1 VINRKQNIPQG
12 WRIDLLEN
20 LANRGSG
27 HTPDKNESGYWN
39 GGIKWVS
46 LADSWRLDNLFIS
59 ETDKEISI
67 LGLQNS
73 SAVLHPPDTVILSRD
88 AGVGKSA
95 ILKSEMAVSQHFIA
109 WRCQPKNK
117 LFNLFFYYWLQL
129 RKEEFERVAVGS
141 TIKTIGLPY
150 FKKLKIVYPPLAEQ
164 KKIAEI
170 INCWDSAIA
179 LTEKLLTAKRRLKQG
194 LTQNLITGKLQFQ
207 EFAKSKSKQKIQIG
221 RIPANWRIAKIGEIA
236 REVSERLA
244 PENTTVLSCTKYDG
258 LVPSLEYFGRQV
270 FGENLDNYKIV
281 KRDQFAY
288 ATNHIEE
295 GSIGLLRDFEAGL
308 VSPMYTVFRVDADI
322 VEPEFLYSVL
332 KTETYRRVFES
343 LTSASVNRRGSLRWN
358 GFSKIVVPLPTIL
371 EQKKIVSVLK
381 MADSEIKL
389 LSTKLELLKTQKQG
403 LMQQLLTGKIR
414 IQTP

>member
-1 VINRKQNIPQG
+1 MINRKQNIPQG

-20 LANRGSG
+20 LADRGSG

-117 LFNLFFYYWLQL
+117 LNYLFFYYWLQL

-170 INCWDSAIA
+170 INCWDNAIA
-179 LTEKLLTAKRRLKQG
+179 ITEKLITAKRHLKQR
-194 LTQNLITGKLQFQ
+194 LTKKLLTGKIKFFEHEGSITRSQNWQTTNLEDVAIFQNGKAHENNVVENGEFVIVNSKFISTEGKIRKYSNEQLFPLQQ
-207 EFAKSKSKQKIQIG
+207 ADIAMVMSDIPNGKALAKCFYVEENKKFTLNQ
-221 RIPANWRIAKIGEIA
+221 RICSIRAKNIDS
-236 REVSERLA
+236 RYLFYFLNR
-244 PENTTVLSCTKYDG
+244 NKYFLSFDSGVGQTNLRKDDILKCPI
-258 LVPSLEYFGRQV
+258 LVPS
-270 FGENLDNYKIV
+270 
-281 KRDQFAY
+281 
-288 ATNHIEE
+288 
-295 GSIGLLRDFEAGL
+295 
-308 VSPMYTVFRVDADI
+308 
-322 VEPEFLYSVL
+322 
-332 KTETYRRVFES
+332 
-343 LTSASVNRRGSLRWN
+343 
-358 GFSKIVVPLPTIL
+358 IL
-371 EQKKIVSVLK
+371 EQQKIAKTLSL
-381 MADSEIKL
+381 MDQEISL
-389 LSTKLELLKTQKQG
+389 LEKQLHSLKTQKQG

-414 IQTP
+414 VQTP

>member
-1 VINRKQNIPQG
+1 MINRKQNIPQG

-20 LANRGSG
+20 LADRGSG

-117 LFNLFFYYWLQL
+117 LNYLFFYYWLQL

-170 INCWDSAIA
+170 INCWDNAIA
-179 LTEKLLTAKRRLKQG
+179 ITEKLITTKRRLKQG
-194 LTQNLITGKLQFQ
+194 LMQKLLTGKVRFSKFKNSIWKTVKLGKIVEINPSTQVKLNPNEFITFLSMSDLQEKGGIATSQKRILKDVGQGYTSFQ
-207 EFAKSKSKQKIQIG
+207 EADILV
-221 RIPANWRIAKIGEIA
+221 AKITPCFENNKGAIA
-236 REVSERLA
+236 SNL
-244 PENTTVLSCTKYDG
+244 EN
-258 LVPSLEYFGRQV
+258 
-270 FGENLDNYKIV
+270 
-281 KRDQFAY
+281 
-288 ATNHIEE
+288 
-295 GSIGLLRDFEAGL
+295 SIGFGSTEFHVLRCNKQ
-308 VSPMYTVFRVDADI
+308 I
-322 VEPEFLYSVL
+322 KPEFLYQITFSHEFRKKGAASMTGSAGQKRIPTTFL
-332 KTETYRRVFES
+332 KNYEIPIPSIEEQNCICF
-343 LTSASVNRRGSLRWN
+343 A
-358 GFSKIVVPLPTIL
+358 L
-371 EQKKIVSVLK
+371 EAI
-381 MADSEIKL
+381 DHEIKSL
-389 LSTKLELLKTQKQG
+389 NKFQRLIQTQKQG

-414 IQTP
+414 VQTP

>member
-1 VINRKQNIPQG
+1 MINRKQNIPQG

-20 LANRGSG
+20 LADRGSG

-117 LFNLFFYYWLQL
+117 LNYLFFYYWLQL

-179 LTEKLLTAKRRLKQG
+179 LTEKLITAKRRLKQG
-194 LTQNLITGKLQFQ
+194 LM
-207 EFAKSKSKQKIQIG
+207 QK
-221 RIPANWRIAKIGEIA
+221 
-236 REVSERLA
+236 
-244 PENTTVLSCTKYDG
+244 
-258 LVPSLEYFGRQV
+258 
-270 FGENLDNYKIV
+270 
-281 KRDQFAY
+281 
-288 ATNHIEE
+288 
-295 GSIGLLRDFEAGL
+295 
-308 VSPMYTVFRVDADI
+308 
-322 VEPEFLYSVL
+322 
-332 KTETYRRVFES
+332 
-343 LTSASVNRRGSLRWN
+343 
-358 GFSKIVVPLPTIL
+358 
-371 EQKKIVSVLK
+371 
-381 MADSEIKL
+381 
-389 LSTKLELLKTQKQG
+389 
-403 LMQQLLTGKIR
+403 LLTGKVRFPEFKNDLWHMQMLSKACQINIGGTPSRQEPNYWANSSKDGFPWVSIR
-414 IQTP
+414 DMSGRFIARTKEYITAEGIRKSNTKSVPKGTTLMSFKLTIGRVAQAGCELYTNEAIAAFFPKDNGSSGFEG